1 MSAVSD
7 LPPNDD
13 PAGTGPGSGSADA
26 ALPDGA
32 HDAIVIDAHDG
43 SDDLGRATQRL
54 ELTVVAGPSKGFVVT
69 VVSGD
74 PLGDEIDLIGMP
86 ATITVRGGEPS
97 VVIDH

>member
-7 LPPNDD
+7 HPPTDD
-13 PAGTGPGSGSADA
+13 PASTEPGSGSAGA
-26 ALPDGA
+26 ALPDGT
-32 HDAIVIDAHDG
+32 HDALVIDAHDG
-43 SDDLGRATQRL
+43 TDDLGRAMQRL

-74 PLGDEIDLIGMP
+74 PLGNEIDLIGMP
-86 ATITVRGGEPS
+86 ATITVRDGEPS